1 MQKITERLL
10 LEKNKRTKMFE
21 SWSVMV
27 RKSLAN
33 GNCQQTGRQINVAT
47 KQDKAFPRGGCNPR
61 KLLLTSDHPA
71 H

>member
-1 MQKITERLL
+1 
-10 LEKNKRTKMFE
+10 
-21 SWSVMV
+21 MV
-27 RKSLAN
+27 CYGQEVVGI